1 MKMTPWRLLR
11 NCLHRPCNVVCFTKQ
26 NCPPPSENQSLTYH
40 IEFSLSGR
48 VEINIKIH
56 LLQVVKSPKNNR
68 WNLQCYT
75 SCDHNSYFT
84 YIHYL
89 LLKSIEYGSK
99 KFVYLY
105 MRPFSEFVLI
115 HKMKTYAVN
124 VNGSAYCDPW
134 PMWPIQNCD
143 PFDPLTHDPLTHC
156 LLWPIVIETVI
167 IQHTLHRRQ
176 TNLIKCTLLSGK
188 ICKINM
194 FYGTLELWRGT
205 KINSVGKRIP
215 IIYYSLTKEIGTY
228 AVRGLAL
235 GRTVTVDPHPDCD

>member
-1 MKMTPWRLLR
+1 MKVTPWRLLR
-11 NCLHRPCNVVCFTKQ
+11 NCLHRPCNVVCFTRQ
-26 NCPPPSENQSLTYH
+26 NCPPPTENQSLTYH

-48 VEINIKIH
+48 VKINIKIH

-68 WNLQCYT
+68 WNLQRYT

-124 VNGSAYCDPW
+124 VNGSWVSILW
-134 PMWPIQNCD
+134 PMTHVTHPKLWPTD
-143 PFDPLTHDPLTHC
+143 PRSIDPLPALAHC
-156 LLWPIVIETVI
+156 NRDSNNT
-167 IQHTLHRRQ
+167 
-176 TNLIKCTLLSGK
+176 
-188 ICKINM
+188 
-194 FYGTLELWRGT
+194 
-205 KINSVGKRIP
+205 
-215 IIYYSLTKEIGTY
+215 TY
-228 AVRGLAL
+228 
-235 GRTVTVDPHPDCD
+235 TT